1 MLDELHHFLL
11 ICEHGSFTA
20 AARHAHL
27 TQPALSAS
35 IRRLEDFM
43 GARLLHR
50 LPRGARPTAA
60 GEALVPHA
68 RATLGSV
75 DRGRR
80 AVQEI
85 EGLKTGEVRLGGGAT
100 ACTYL
105 LPRRLA
111 AFQEARPGLSIR
123 LRETMTP
130 TVREQVEAGQLDL
143 GIGIAP
149 GGEPWMID
157 ELVLVASPE
166 RAKRVVRVG
175 ERIAA
180 GQPFVSF
187 VQGAAVRGMLERAFP
202 EAEVVVE
209 LASIA
214 AVKGHVRAGIG
225 LALLSRHA
233 IRNDL
238 DLGLLVEVPDERTP
252 LVRHLVLH
260 HAGDETLS
268 PAARALLEWLMRD

>member
-1 MLDELHHFLL
+1 MLDELKHFLL

-20 AARHAHL
+20 ASRHAHL

-35 IRRLEDFM
+35 IRRLEEHM

-50 LPRGARPTAA
+50 LPRGARPTAS
-60 GEALVPHA
+60 GEALIPHA
-68 RATLGSV
+68 RAALGAV
-75 DRGRR
+75 VRGRR
-80 AVQEI
+80 AVQEV
-85 EGLKTGEVRLGGGAT
+85 EGLQAGEVRLGGGAT

-111 AFQEARPGLSIR
+111 SFQEARPGLRIR

-130 TVREQVEAGQLDL
+130 SVREQVEAGALDL
-143 GIGIAP
+143 GIGIGP
-149 GGEPWMID
+149 GGEPWLVD

-166 RAKRVVRVG
+166 RAERVVRAG
-175 ERIAA
+175 GRIAA

-238 DLGLLVEVPDERTP
+238 DLGQLVEVSDERTP
-252 LVRHLVLH
+252 LVRRLVLH
-260 HAGDETLS
+260 HAGLDALS
-268 PAARALLEWLMRD
+268 PAARALREWLQSS